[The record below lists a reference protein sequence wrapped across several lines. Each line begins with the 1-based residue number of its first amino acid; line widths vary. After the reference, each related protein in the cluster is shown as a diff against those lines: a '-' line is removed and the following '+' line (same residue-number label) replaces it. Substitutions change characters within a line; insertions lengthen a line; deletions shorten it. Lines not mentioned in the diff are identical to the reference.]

1 MRAGHADLMT
11 RPRQLPK
18 QFCRSNLFERPAP
31 IEHLTP
37 LANLNVIM
45 NDTRSQYK
53 PWYCT

>member
-53 PWYCT
+53 P